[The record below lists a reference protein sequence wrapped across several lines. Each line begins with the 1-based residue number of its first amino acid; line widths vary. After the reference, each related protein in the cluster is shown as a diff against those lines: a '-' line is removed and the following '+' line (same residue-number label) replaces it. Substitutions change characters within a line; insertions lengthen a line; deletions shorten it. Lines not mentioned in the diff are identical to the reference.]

1 MQIVGK
7 VEEEFMKDEMP
18 DVSVG
23 DQVEVLNKIIEGEK
37 ERIQKFIGVV
47 IAKKGSGTRANI
59 TVRRIVQGEGAERIF
74 PIHSPNVD
82 SINVIKSHR
91 IRRAKLYY
99 LRDRKGKETRLKEK
113 FVKPSESAKKKTKT
127 KATGKKSKAK
137 TKVKAS
143 KE

>member
-1 MQIVGK
+1 MQIVEK
-7 VEEEFMKDEMP
+7 VEKEFMKDEIP
-18 DVSVG
+18 DIAVG
-23 DQVEVLNKIIEGEK
+23 DQVEVLNKIIEGDK

-82 SINVIKSHR
+82 GINVIKSHR

-113 FVKPSESAKKKTKT
+113 FVKPSESAKKKAKI
-127 KATGKKSKAK
+127 KSAVKKGKAK
-137 TKVKAS
+137 TKDKAS